1 MKRQWTHDELTE
13 HWTLLPDELKLL
25 AHKTGAKRLGYEWS
39 GRTIKY
45 HRVQIRGHSECRK
58 SRSGQRISI

>member
-1 MKRQWTHDELTE
+1 MHELPGAVIV
-13 HWTLLPDELKLL
+13 HLAKQVGVPAELYPS
-25 AHKTGAKRLGYEWS
+25 YEWS

-58 SRSGQRISI
+58 SRSGQQISI

>member
-1 MKRQWTHDELTE
+1 MHELPGAVIVHLAKQVGVPAE
-13 HWTLLPDELKLL
+13 HYPS
-25 AHKTGAKRLGYEWS
+25 YEWAD
-39 GRTIKY
+39 RAIKY

>member
-1 MKRQWTHDELTE
+1 MHELPGAVIV
-13 HWTLLPDELKLL
+13 HLAKQVGVPAELYPS
-25 AHKTGAKRLGYEWS
+25 YEWS
-39 GRTIKY
+39 GRMIKY